1 MFLLARYSV
10 WNIFNVYL
18 YYTRHFY
25 PSLSDRSNEK
35 TLTNILLDSLD
46 HLPEVFFHPLGS
58 QLISP
63 SSTIIVA
70 DGASKNH
77 FHFAVN
83 LSVVTSTT
91 EGRRRLC
98 FTPVSLSCL
107 FVVVFSVYKIY
118 QNVMHRLGLN
128 LVNRLGVLQKRIA
141 LIWGKIQIQPVSGI
155 QNVNC
160 SACQRYT
167 VYRVPVVVCFGL
179 NLHS

>member
-91 EGRRRLC
+91 EGSIGGGYVSPLSLC
-98 FTPVSLSCL
+98 LVCL

-167 VYRVPVVVCFGL
+167 VYRVPVVVCFG
-179 NLHS
+179 